1 MLEKTRELRREF
13 RRIVSYSDK
22 LEALEGAYA
31 GKDCFLLAPG
41 PSLGHVQEQEL
52 RDKASGQN
60 IVVMS
65 VKQAYTPY
73 KDITDFHFINDCNL
87 PMINGYAGYRYGIK
101 SGSIVIAS
109 SGYPEPHAKTRFAE
123 GQQWDVFC
131 RVLDPLVYPESN
143 LGRLCENNNFDDGL
157 FDKRVERPC
166 GPSITL
172 ETVIY
177 MAMHVG
183 VKEIYAIGWD
193 SGDKVGE
200 HFYKSKTHLTSNR
213 NFEYEMVQKGS
224 GPLYNWLKKNGVDLH
239 LVSGVSALSDEIPR
253 IKLKEMRD
261 FVNEDPFE
269 ND

>member
-87 PMINGYAGYRYGIK
+87 PMINGYPGYMYSVKRGP
-101 SGSIVIAS
+101 IVVAS
-109 SGYPEPHAKTRFAE
+109 SGYSEEHARTRFAPA
-123 GQQWDVFC
+123 QHWDLFC
-131 RVLDPLVYPESN
+131 KVLDPLVYPQNN
-143 LGRLCENNNFDDGL
+143 LGRLCENYEFERGTY
-157 FDKRVERPC
+157 DKMLDRPC
-166 GPSITL
+166 GPSITM

-177 MAMHVG
+177 MAVHTG
-183 VKEIYAIGWD
+183 VKNIYAFGWD
-193 SGDKVGE
+193 SGAKVGE
-200 HFYKSKTHLTSNR
+200 HFYDGATHLTSNR

-224 GPLYNWLKKNGVDLH
+224 GPLYNWLKTRDIGLH
-239 LVSGVSALSDEIPR
+239 LVSEVSALSEQIPR
-253 IKLKEMRD
+253 IKLGD
-261 FVNEDPFE
+261 L
-269 ND
+269 